1 MESQNMI
8 SKALATL
15 SFVWVCVISGA
26 AIAEDLGP
34 DALVK
39 NVTQEVLTIIR
50 EDKDLQSGNTKRAVE
65 LVEAKVLPHFNFKR
79 MTALAVGRDWR
90 QASPAQQQALTDE
103 FKTLLVRTYS
113 NALTAY
119 KNQTVDFRPFRM
131 QPNETDV
138 TVRTQVS
145 QPGAKPVGMDYSLE
159 KSEASWKVYDVVVGG
174 VSLVTNYRD
183 SFATEVRNG
192 GIDGLIKSLQE
203 KNRSLEGAVASGSAS
218 K

>member
-1 MESQNMI
+1 MI